1 MLHSNHVWHT
11 TILFWHPALRKRRAV
26 TQAGMYMMY
35 SSSRSDRHRDTM
47 TQWTEQPER
56 HSVWQDEARMKPGS
70 SIFYICKSKLA
81 VWKLSGYSFHASNAL
96 FYTTWLCS
104 AITRKKRRKFFT
116 QTRKSCILCINHLR
130 FKWRFVTLSDW
141 EDYQKPTNWSQH
153 PEPTLVSPQ
162 SEIVSLRLL
171 FDTKAL
177 ILTLAAKALRWEWD
191 EESDT
196 AEAVIGQVSGEDA
209 KSSGQRA
216 TERGRLSHPADLA
229 KTDETIS
236 SPRPGQFFSPACSL
250 CLRAAFHNISNLNS
264 PFTLLQR
271 GGEAWGWESF
281 WILGILKHIWRSLLV
296 VPILLLK
303 ASTNPDPM

>member
-1 MLHSNHVWHT
+1 
-11 TILFWHPALRKRRAV
+11 
-26 TQAGMYMMY
+26 
-35 SSSRSDRHRDTM
+35 
-47 TQWTEQPER
+47 
-56 HSVWQDEARMKPGS
+56 MKPGWSQEAPS
-70 SIFYICKSKLA
+70 STYVRANLLYESCPAIVSMQVMHYFTLHGCA
-81 VWKLSGYSFHASNAL
+81 VLSQE
-96 FYTTWLCS
+96 
-104 AITRKKRRKFFT
+104 KKRRKFFT
-116 QTRKSCILCINHLR
+116 QTRKNCILCINHLR

-296 VPILLLK
+296 VLILLLK